1 MCCNGTVGVGLYY
14 GCEVDSEYQE
24 LYTLLTCES
33 CLQGFSHPVFD
44 CQEWDEPAWDLQ
56 HFLHLKRHLPSIMD
70 GNRRKM
76 VERVIKGFEKHVQ
89 PKLPS
94 FKRGFIHGDPHWS
107 NVIAHVRNGEYHVA
121 GVVDFCDCSNSY
133 CVFDLAIMLADCA
146 TSESE
151 DPIASIGP
159 ILCGYVAA
167 CPLCEEEIGCLYD
180 LILARLCQVAVL
192 TDVLLRT
199 EQKNA
204 YLASIP
210 GPAWKFMEDLVNTP
224 REVVNRIWSEAR
236 RKCAVDFS

>member
-1 MCCNGTVGVGLYY
+1 V
-14 GCEVDSEYQE
+14 
-24 LYTLLTCES
+24 ES
-33 CLQGFSHPVFD
+33 
-44 CQEWDEPAWDLQ
+44 
-56 HFLHLKRHLPSIMD
+56 I
-70 GNRRKM
+70 
-76 VERVIKGFEKHVQ
+76 IKGFEKHVQ
-89 PKLPS
+89 PKIPQ
-94 FKRGFIHGDPHWS
+94 FTCGVIHGDPHWS
-107 NVIAHVRNGEYHVA
+107 NLIVHVRNGEYQVA

-151 DPIASIGP
+151 DPVASIDPIASIGP

-192 TDVLLRT
+192 TEIVLRT
-199 EQKNA
+199 KQRNLNA

-224 REVVNRIWSEAR
+224 KEEVNRIWSEAR
-236 RKCAVDFS
+236 KKSAVDFS